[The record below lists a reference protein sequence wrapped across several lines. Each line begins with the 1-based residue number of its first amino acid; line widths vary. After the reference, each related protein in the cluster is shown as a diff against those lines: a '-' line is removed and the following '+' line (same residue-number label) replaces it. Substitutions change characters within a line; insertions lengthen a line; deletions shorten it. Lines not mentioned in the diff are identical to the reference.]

1 MTAVVS
7 KRTGKPV
14 GRPRKPRLP
23 PPSREQKLARKFLKD
38 PDGYAGALLDA
49 MLALRMGSERACA
62 MGIAAMVVGVEGNPQ
77 RVSGDGRVITNW
89 ELGRTIRG
97 SKAGTLEGRAST
109 LRVKQGRI
117 RSAEESRWRTTM
129 ASAFMLVLCARCDSE
144 AVRSTIVARAE
155 SVGEDDFARRVMLPM
170 LAAKFPLN
178 PSPEFPGKIVSTNEA
193 E

>member
-1 MTAVVS
+1 MVS
-7 KRTGKPV
+7 KPTGKPV
-14 GRPRKPRLP
+14 GRPLKPRLP

-38 PDGYAGALLDA
+38 PDSYAGALLGA
-49 MLALRMGSERACA
+49 MLALEMGSKRACA
-62 MGIAAMVVGVEGNPQ
+62 MGIGAMEVGVEGNPQ
-77 RVSGDGRVITNW
+77 RVSGDGRVVTNW

-97 SKAGTLEGRAST
+97 SRAGTLEGRAST

-117 RSAEESRWRTTM
+117 RSAEEGRWRTAM
-129 ASAFMLVLCARCDSE
+129 VSAFMFVLRARCDSE
-144 AVRSTIVARAE
+144 AVKSIIVACAE
-155 SVGEDDFARRVMLPM
+155 SVGEGDFARRVMLPM